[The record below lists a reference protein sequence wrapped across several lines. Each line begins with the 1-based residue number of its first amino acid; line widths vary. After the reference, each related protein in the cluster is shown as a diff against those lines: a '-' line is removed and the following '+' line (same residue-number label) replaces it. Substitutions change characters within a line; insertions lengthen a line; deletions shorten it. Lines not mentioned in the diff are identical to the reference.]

1 LRRRRGCIGVRT
13 PCLIQAIG
21 VAATLGFVSCTPAA
35 AGDAAVPE
43 EVPAQHIF
51 KPGLVYNGAAFANL
65 GGGVRAGATY
75 TSNLNLQV
83 GIDGAALFGWPDTI
97 GYLDALWLQGGLPSN
112 FIGDAQGVS
121 SISAPNAVK
130 LYEAWVQRNFV
141 GNHLSVLVGL
151 YDLNSEFYTLQ
162 SARLF
167 LNSSFGIGPEFALS
181 GVEGPSIFPDTSV
194 GMRIAFK
201 PAEGVVIRTAVLD
214 GVPVDR
220 PNGSRGIFEAGDGA
234 LIVGEVAFVDR
245 PQLDARGS
253 SRRLRIGRQSNLGEY
268 DQKVAIGGWYY
279 TATFDDLSATQPNG
293 QPVQHRGSGG
303 VYAIADKLLFT
314 DPANPARKL
323 TGFVQAA
330 LGDYLVDRFGAYLG
344 AGLTAPGVF
353 ASRAADELGL
363 AIAYA
368 RNSSH
373 YVTAQRTQGLPVTN
387 AETAIELTY
396 LVQVSSWLAIQ
407 PDLQYVVT
415 PNTTPTLPNAW
426 AFQVR
431 FEMSF

>member
-1 LRRRRGCIGVRT
+1 MRT
-13 PCLIQAIG
+13 PCLIQAIS
-21 VAATLGFVSCTPAA
+21 VVATLGFVSCTPAA
-35 AGDAAVPE
+35 AGDAVAPG
-43 EVPAQHIF
+43 EVPAPRIF

-65 GGGVRAGATY
+65 GGGVRPGGTY
-75 TSNLNLQV
+75 TSNLNLQISV
-83 GIDGAALFGWPDTI
+83 DGAALFGWSDTI

-130 LYEAWVQRNFV
+130 LYEAWVQKNFV

-220 PNGSRGIFEAGDGA
+220 PNGSHGIFEAGDGA

-279 TATFDDLSATQPNG
+279 RYIRRSFGNATQ
-293 QPVQHRGSGG
+293 RT
-303 VYAIADKLLFT
+303 A
-314 DPANPARKL
+314 
-323 TGFVQAA
+323 
-330 LGDYLVDRFGAYLG
+330 GA
-344 AGLTAPGVF
+344 
-353 ASRAADELGL
+353 ASRERRGL
-363 AIAYA
+363 CDCRQVALH
-368 RNSSH
+368 RSGQSG
-373 YVTAQRTQGLPVTN
+373 AQTDGIRAGGPRRLPRRP
-387 AETAIELTY
+387 LRR
-396 LVQVSSWLAIQ
+396 
-407 PDLQYVVT
+407 
-415 PNTTPTLPNAW
+415 LP
-426 AFQVR
+426 R
-431 FEMSF
+431 SRIDRSRCIRESRR